1 MTDKDNSQT
10 GEYSYTYSYSYSKE
24 GGEKNVEVHTGGF
37 SAATAGEA
45 AVDSTGKTT
54 AGESSGGKSA
64 TGKTTTIKSTTG
76 KTSTRSRSTTTSS
89 RSSTSSRSKNDN
101 SGPDV
106 GYWIMTAIFFA
117 TGLWPVGLI
126 MMISKLSDPK
136 RRKAAAKT
144 ASTTTRKAS
153 AAIQK
158 ATQTP
163 QYSAKSAKRMKIAG
177 ILLTIVGAVAFFNG
191 VADNLFWLEDGFQL
205 HYVKYFLEGLFYPT
219 GLLAGGI
226 GLLIGSG
233 SMTRRHRRYASYLRI
248 AGKRSSI
255 SVASLARAAEV
266 SERRAERD
274 LQAML
279 EKGLWGEEAYLDLG
293 RGMLFRSHEAAEDQ
307 ERQERQREAPQVP
320 QEAEEGYSGMLRSIR
335 RSNDRIADPELSRKI
350 DRLEEIA
357 GKILKLVEEDP
368 AKKNQAATF
377 LNYYLPTTEKLLDG
391 LKTFLYDVVFCIYEE
406 GEPEVEFV
414 PLLDQEL
421 VAIVPPDHPLAA
433 EDQILLSQLAPYPFI
448 TYMPHVQIYRDI
460 MAYISQSGWTPQ
472 VFCNATGEASI
483 SSLVASGFGVSIV
496 AKTDVLDN
504 SQVKLLHLKDRLYKR
519 TIYMAYR
526 RDEEQPPS
534 MQAFLRFVLQRARAQ
549 SDSQRHS

>member
-45 AVDSTGKTT
+45 AADSTGKTT
-54 AGESSGGKSA
+54 AGESSSDKSA

-76 KTSTRSRSTTTSS
+76 KTTTRSRSTTTSS

-126 MMISKLSDPK
+126 MLISKLSDPK

-163 QYSAKSAKRMKIAG
+163 QYSAKSAKWMKIAG

-205 HYVKYFLEGLFYPT
+205 RYVKYFLEGLFYPT

-320 QEAEEGYSGMLRSIR
+320 QEAEDTQHLCQ
-335 RSNDRIADPELSRKI
+335 SRFTVLTVQVCI
-350 DRLEEIA
+350 LICRL
-357 GKILKLVEEDP
+357 
-368 AKKNQAATF
+368 
-377 LNYYLPTTEKLLDG
+377 
-391 LKTFLYDVVFCIYEE
+391 
-406 GEPEVEFV
+406 
-414 PLLDQEL
+414 
-421 VAIVPPDHPLAA
+421 
-433 EDQILLSQLAPYPFI
+433 
-448 TYMPHVQIYRDI
+448 
-460 MAYISQSGWTPQ
+460 
-472 VFCNATGEASI
+472 
-483 SSLVASGFGVSIV
+483 
-496 AKTDVLDN
+496 
-504 SQVKLLHLKDRLYKR
+504 
-519 TIYMAYR
+519 
-526 RDEEQPPS
+526 
-534 MQAFLRFVLQRARAQ
+534 
-549 SDSQRHS
+549 

>member
-24 GGEKNVEVHTGGF
+24 GGEKNVEVHTGGS

-54 AGESSGGKSA
+54 AGESSSGKSA
-64 TGKTTTIKSTTG
+64 TGKTTTVKSTTG
-76 KTSTRSRSTTTSS
+76 KTTTRSRSTTTSS

-101 SGPDV
+101 SGIDL
-106 GYWIMTAIFFA
+106 GFWIMTGIFFC

-126 MMISKLSDPK
+126 MLISKLSDPK
-136 RRKAAAKT
+136 RRKAAT
-144 ASTTTRKAS
+144 KAGS
-153 AAIQK
+153 AIQK
-158 ATQTP
+158 VTQTP

-377 LNYYLPTTEKLLDG
+377 LNYYLPTTEKLLDSYAD
-391 LKTFLYDVVFCIYEE
+391 FEE
-406 GEPEVEFV
+406 AGVSGENLTQAKEKIRRTM
-414 PLLDQEL
+414 D
-421 VAIVPPDHPLAA
+421 
-433 EDQILLSQLAPYPFI
+433 S
-448 TYMPHVQIYRDI
+448 I
-460 MAYISQSGWTPQ
+460 MA
-472 VFCNATGEASI
+472 
-483 SSLVASGFGVSIV
+483 GFERQLD
-496 AKTDVLDN
+496 ALYHADAMDVDSDIRVMETML
-504 SQVKLLHLKDRLYKR
+504 
-519 TIYMAYR
+519 R
-526 RDEEQPPS
+526 RDGGSVEEDFGLGGTAVATQED
-534 MQAFLRFVLQRARAQ
+534 L
-549 SDSQRHS
+549 

>member
-54 AGESSGGKSA
+54 AGESSSGKSA
-64 TGKTTTIKSTTG
+64 TGKATTIKSTTG
-76 KTSTRSRSTTTSS
+76 KTTTRS
-89 RSSTSSRSKNDN
+89 RSSTSPRSKNDN

-126 MMISKLSDPK
+126 MLISKLSDPK
-136 RRKAAAKT
+136 RRKTAAKT

-158 ATQTP
+158 VTQTP

-191 VADNLFWLEDGFQL
+191 VADNLFWLEDGFRL
-205 HYVKYFLEGLFYPT
+205 RYVKYFLEGLFYPT

-307 ERQERQREAPQVP
+307 ERQAAGSKGRVKRTQVP

-335 RSNDRIADPELSRKI
+335 RSNDRIADPELSRKM

-377 LNYYLPTTEKLLDG
+377 LNYYLPTTEKLLDSYAD
-391 LKTFLYDVVFCIYEE
+391 FEE
-406 GEPEVEFV
+406 AGVSGENLTQAKEKIRRTM
-414 PLLDQEL
+414 D
-421 VAIVPPDHPLAA
+421 
-433 EDQILLSQLAPYPFI
+433 S
-448 TYMPHVQIYRDI
+448 I
-460 MAYISQSGWTPQ
+460 MA
-472 VFCNATGEASI
+472 
-483 SSLVASGFGVSIV
+483 GFERQLD
-496 AKTDVLDN
+496 ALYHADAMDVDSDIRVMETML
-504 SQVKLLHLKDRLYKR
+504 
-519 TIYMAYR
+519 R
-526 RDEEQPPS
+526 RDGGSVEEDFGLGGTAVATQED
-534 MQAFLRFVLQRARAQ
+534 L
-549 SDSQRHS
+549 

>member
-54 AGESSGGKSA
+54 AGESSSGKSA

-76 KTSTRSRSTTTSS
+76 KTTTR
-89 RSSTSSRSKNDN
+89 SRSKNDN
-101 SGPDV
+101 SGIDL
-106 GYWIMTAIFFA
+106 GFWIMTGIFFC

-126 MMISKLSDPK
+126 MLISKLSDSK
-136 RRKAAAKT
+136 RRKSGSATAKQAAT
-144 ASTTTRKAS
+144 KAGS
-153 AAIQK
+153 AIQK
-158 ATQTP
+158 VTQTP

-205 HYVKYFLEGLFYPT
+205 RYVKYFLEGLFYPT

-377 LNYYLPTTEKLLDG
+377 LNYYLPTTEKLLDSYAD
-391 LKTFLYDVVFCIYEE
+391 FEE
-406 GEPEVEFV
+406 AGVSGENLTQAKEKIRRTM
-414 PLLDQEL
+414 D
-421 VAIVPPDHPLAA
+421 
-433 EDQILLSQLAPYPFI
+433 S
-448 TYMPHVQIYRDI
+448 I
-460 MAYISQSGWTPQ
+460 MA
-472 VFCNATGEASI
+472 
-483 SSLVASGFGVSIV
+483 GFERQLD
-496 AKTDVLDN
+496 ALYHADAMDVDSDIRVMETML
-504 SQVKLLHLKDRLYKR
+504 
-519 TIYMAYR
+519 R
-526 RDEEQPPS
+526 RDGGSVEEDFGLGGTAVATQED
-534 MQAFLRFVLQRARAQ
+534 L
-549 SDSQRHS
+549 

>member
-45 AVDSTGKTT
+45 AADSTGKTT
-54 AGESSGGKSA
+54 AGESSSDKSA

-76 KTSTRSRSTTTSS
+76 KTTTRSRSTTTSS

-126 MMISKLSDPK
+126 MLISKLSDPK

-163 QYSAKSAKRMKIAG
+163 QYSAKSAKWMKIAG

-191 VADNLFWLEDGFQL
+191 EADNLFWLEDGFQL
-205 HYVKYFLEGLFYPT
+205 RYVKYFLEGLFYPT

-307 ERQERQREAPQVP
+307 ERQEQQRMQAVNRYMDLMREGAPQVP

-335 RSNDRIADPELSRKI
+335 RSNDRIADPELSRKM

-377 LNYYLPTTEKLLDG
+377 LNYYLPTTEKLLDSYAD
-391 LKTFLYDVVFCIYEE
+391 FEE
-406 GEPEVEFV
+406 AGVSGENLTQAKEKIRRTM
-414 PLLDQEL
+414 D
-421 VAIVPPDHPLAA
+421 
-433 EDQILLSQLAPYPFI
+433 S
-448 TYMPHVQIYRDI
+448 I
-460 MAYISQSGWTPQ
+460 MA
-472 VFCNATGEASI
+472 
-483 SSLVASGFGVSIV
+483 GFERQLD
-496 AKTDVLDN
+496 ALYHADAMDVDSDIRVMETML
-504 SQVKLLHLKDRLYKR
+504 
-519 TIYMAYR
+519 R
-526 RDEEQPPS
+526 RDGGSVEEDFGLGGTAVATQED
-534 MQAFLRFVLQRARAQ
+534 L
-549 SDSQRHS
+549 

>member
-24 GGEKNVEVHTGGF
+24 GGEKNVEVHTGGS

-54 AGESSGGKSA
+54 AGESSSGKSA
-64 TGKTTTIKSTTG
+64 TGKTTTVKSTTG
-76 KTSTRSRSTTTSS
+76 KTTTRSRSTTTSS

-101 SGPDV
+101 SGIDL
-106 GYWIMTAIFFA
+106 GFWIMTGIFFC

-126 MMISKLSDPK
+126 MLISKLSDPK
-136 RRKAAAKT
+136 RRKAAT
-144 ASTTTRKAS
+144 KAGS
-153 AAIQK
+153 AIQK
-158 ATQTP
+158 VTQTP
-163 QYSAKSAKRMKIAG
+163 QYSAKSAKRMKSAG

-377 LNYYLPTTEKLLDG
+377 LNYYLPTTEKLLDSYAD
-391 LKTFLYDVVFCIYEE
+391 FEE
-406 GEPEVEFV
+406 AGVSGENLTQAKEKIRRTM
-414 PLLDQEL
+414 D
-421 VAIVPPDHPLAA
+421 
-433 EDQILLSQLAPYPFI
+433 S
-448 TYMPHVQIYRDI
+448 I
-460 MAYISQSGWTPQ
+460 MA
-472 VFCNATGEASI
+472 
-483 SSLVASGFGVSIV
+483 GFERQLD
-496 AKTDVLDN
+496 ALYHADAMDVDSDIRVMETML
-504 SQVKLLHLKDRLYKR
+504 
-519 TIYMAYR
+519 R
-526 RDEEQPPS
+526 RDGGSVEEDFGLGGTAVATQED
-534 MQAFLRFVLQRARAQ
+534 L
-549 SDSQRHS
+549 

>member
-24 GGEKNVEVHTGGF
+24 GGEKNVEIHTGGS
-37 SAATAGEA
+37 SAAAAGEA

-54 AGESSGGKSA
+54 AGESSSGKSA

-76 KTSTRSRSTTTSS
+76 KTTTRSRSTTTSS

-106 GYWIMTAIFFA
+106 GYWIMTAIFFV
-117 TGLWPVGLI
+117 TGLWPVGLN
-126 MMISKLSDPK
+126 MLISKLSDPK
-136 RRKAAAKT
+136 RRKTAAKT

-163 QYSAKSAKRMKIAG
+163 QYSAKSAKWMKIAG

-205 HYVKYFLEGLFYPT
+205 RYVKYFLEGLFYPT

-248 AGKRSSI
+248 AGKRSGI

-335 RSNDRIADPELSRKI
+335 RSNDRIADPELSRKM

-377 LNYYLPTTEKLLDG
+377 LNYYLPTTEKLLDSYAD
-391 LKTFLYDVVFCIYEE
+391 FEE
-406 GEPEVEFV
+406 AGVSGENLTQAKEKIRRTM
-414 PLLDQEL
+414 D
-421 VAIVPPDHPLAA
+421 
-433 EDQILLSQLAPYPFI
+433 S
-448 TYMPHVQIYRDI
+448 I
-460 MAYISQSGWTPQ
+460 MAGFERQLDALPRRRHGCGQRYPGDGDHAAPGRRQRGGGLRAGRYGGGHAGGSVKAGDM
-472 VFCNATGEASI
+472 FCLRRPAAPVPRQERLFTRDRHPCR
-483 SSLVASGFGVSIV
+483 SLVLCGDGF
-496 AKTDVLDN
+496 
-504 SQVKLLHLKDRLYKR
+504 
-519 TIYMAYR
+519 
-526 RDEEQPPS
+526 PS
-534 MQAFLRFVLQRARAQ
+534 KKPVEDSVCAFGGP
-549 SDSQRHS
+549 